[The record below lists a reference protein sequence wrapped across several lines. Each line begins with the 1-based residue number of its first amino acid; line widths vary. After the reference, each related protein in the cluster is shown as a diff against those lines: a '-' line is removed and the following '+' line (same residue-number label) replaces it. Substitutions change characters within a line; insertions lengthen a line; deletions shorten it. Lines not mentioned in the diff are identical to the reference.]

1 MVWCAR
7 PVKLTGVCLAAAIL
21 ILSSGM
27 GRAGDKSD
35 ADRWLERPPD
45 EGWRALAE
53 RWQPVK
59 ASMTS
64 PVENLLLPLDHFP
77 NGRVRAQLAAEKA
90 QVFADGIIFA
100 EGVKVALFND
110 SGAPDGCLTAEGCIF
125 DRNTKNGYCEGPV
138 SMEKDGDRLKGRGMY
153 FSFER
158 QSIIILSNCE
168 IRTRRIRNNFG
179 RLR

>member
-1 MVWCAR
+1 MAWCASSEMLASGVQIVAIMTLCAGSVWGA
-7 PVKLTGVCLAAAIL
+7 VK
-21 ILSSGM
+21 SGT
-27 GRAGDKSD
+27 ATCDSQKS
-35 ADRWLERPPD
+35 D
-45 EGWRALAE
+45 EGWRVLAE
-53 RWQPVK
+53 RWPTVK

-77 NGRVRAQLAAEKA
+77 NGMVRAQLAAKKA
-90 QVFADGIIFA
+90 QVFLDGIIFA
-100 EGVKVALFND
+100 EGVTVKLFND
-110 SGAPDGCLTAEGCIF
+110 RGQPDGILKAEGCVF

-158 QSIIILSNCE
+158 QSIKILGECE

-179 RLR
+179 RLK